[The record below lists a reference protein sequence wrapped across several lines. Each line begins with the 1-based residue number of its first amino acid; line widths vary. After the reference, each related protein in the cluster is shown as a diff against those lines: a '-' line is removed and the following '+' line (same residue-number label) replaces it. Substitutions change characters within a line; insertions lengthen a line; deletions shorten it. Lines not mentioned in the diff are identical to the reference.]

1 MIPRS
6 LGTHGGT
13 FHADDVTA
21 CALLLLFDQIDRD
34 KIFRTRDP
42 KVLERCEYVCDV
54 GGLYDPALKRFDH
67 HQSDYTGKLSG
78 AGMIWSYLL
87 QKGIVDE
94 ATYKYFNEALIIG
107 VDDIDNGRDFPKVGH
122 CSFSQVVS
130 NFVPAQYDVD
140 EETQTQA
147 FEEALTVVLG
157 HVSRLLERFRYIQA
171 CKEKVVACMA
181 GNPAALI
188 FDEPLPWM
196 DSFFSLGGE
205 KHPALFVVMPS
216 GSHWKLRGI
225 PPDNEHKMAVRMLLP
240 AQWAGLLDEE
250 LKKVSGIPGAIFC
263 HKGRFISVWE
273 TKEDALRAL
282 AYTIATGGATERKKK

>member
-6 LGTHGGT
+6 VGTHGGT

-34 KIFRTRDP
+34 KIVRTRNQEELD
-42 KVLERCEYVCDV
+42 RCEFVCDV
-54 GGLYDPALKRFDH
+54 GGIYDPALKRFDH
-67 HQSDYTGKLSG
+67 HQSDYTGKLSS

-87 QKGIVDE
+87 LRGIIDE
-94 ATYKYFNEALIIG
+94 ATYNYFNQALITG
-107 VDDIDNGRDFPKVGH
+107 VDDIDNGRDFPKIGH

-130 NFVPAQYDVD
+130 NFVPAMYDAD
-140 EETQTQA
+140 EAAQAQA
-147 FEEALTVVLG
+147 FKEALTFVLG
-157 HVSRLLERFRYIQA
+157 HLTRLLERFRYIQGCRA
-171 CKEKVVACMA
+171 KVAASMEGGPV
-181 GNPAALI
+181 ALI

-196 DSFFSLGGE
+196 DSFFDLGGE
-205 KHPALFVVMPS
+205 KHPALFVIMPS
-216 GSHWKLRGI
+216 GTHWKLRGI
-225 PPDNEHKMAVRMLLP
+225 PPDNEQKMAVRMQLP
-240 AQWAGLLDEE
+240 AEWAGLLDEE

-282 AYTIATGGATERKKK
+282 AYVIEKTRKK